1 MRVVLNVTEK
11 PSVARQLHYALSS
24 SASSEEKLFSHSK
37 FNSVH
42 KLEMPF
48 LGEMSNVIVTSVTGH
63 IKGIKFRDEIKS
75 NWRGI
80 DPLDLITKEPIFS

>member
-11 PSVARQLHYALSS
+11 PSVARQLNYALST

-37 FNSVH
+37 FNPVN

-48 LGEMSNVIVTSVTGH
+48 QG
-63 IKGIKFRDEIKS
+63 
-75 NWRGI
+75 
-80 DPLDLITKEPIFS
+80 